1 MSLLGIGSWH
11 QALKHLPP
19 SSLLAYVMICLLS
32 FSFISFSGCLTHEPE
47 PLYGELI
54 TITAEKISTALD
66 ETEESFLAQCRENRS
81 FLLSSLHPSSSNLSA
96 GEIIPQLMA
105 SRLLAELVHS
115 NASLLLC
122 HQQNLDYILSQWY
135 VENATHGY
143 FLYQNTST
151 LGMNALILQA
161 ILWSPFNE
169 SSYRDKAKGLAS
181 TLLFLQ
187 NDNGSF
193 EQSYPDGKT
202 MSSQTLS
209 EEGNAAWAILGLE
222 KYATETGNITYRAA
236 AFRAQHYYL
245 QLFNKTGTMLSL
257 APTIPWYTL
266 SLSALYRST
275 GNLSYAEAV
284 VSLNDYLLSFQDR
297 VNSDTLGKFT
307 INQRSVCANSSLYCT
322 ALCTRSLLSAYQIVT
337 LLNDTTHQTSF
348 RIAALAGLHHLLHI
362 VEQSNEQRTSTLQE
376 NSTINATRLLE
387 IIVMIETFKDALTS
401 FNETGSPDWEF
412 YYYPELDL
420 VIERTPPHTDDDNTS
435 KWYALTLGV
444 ILGVIFLFAI
454 YGVIRLRRR

>member
-11 QALKHLPP
+11 QASKHLSP
-19 SSLLAYVMICLLS
+19 SSLLAYGMICLLS
-32 FSFISFSGCLTHEPE
+32 SSFISFSGCLTHEPE

-54 TITAEKISTALD
+54 TITSEKISTALND
-66 ETEESFLAQCRENRS
+66 TEESFLAQCRENR
-81 FLLSSLHPSSSNLSA
+81 FLILPSLHLSLSNISA
-96 GEIIPQLMA
+96 GEMIPQLMA
-105 SRLLAELVHS
+105 SRLLAELAHS
-115 NASLLLC
+115 NDSLLQC

-143 FLYQNTST
+143 LLYQNTST
-151 LGMNALILQA
+151 LGMIALTLQA

-169 SSYRDKAKGLAS
+169 SYYRDEAKGLAS

-193 EQSYPDGKT
+193 EQNYPDGKT
-202 MSSQTLS
+202 MSSQTLC
-209 EEGNAAWAILGLE
+209 EEGDAAWAILGLE
-222 KYATETGNITYRAA
+222 RYATETGNASYRAA

-245 QLFNKTGTMLSL
+245 QFFNKTGTMLSL

-266 SLSALYRST
+266 SLFALYRST
-275 GNLSYAEAV
+275 GNLSYAETA
-284 VSLNDYLLSFQDR
+284 VSLNDYLLSIQDR
-297 VNSDTLGKFT
+297 VNSDTLGEFT
-307 INQRSVCANSSLYCT
+307 INQQLECTNSSLYYN
-322 ALCTRSLLSAYQIVT
+322 ALYTRSLLNAYQIAT

-348 RIAALAGLHHLLHI
+348 RIGALAGLHHLLQI
-362 VEQSNEQRTSTLQE
+362 GEQSNEQSMSTLQD

-387 IIVMIETFKDALTS
+387 ITGIIETFKDALTS

-420 VIERTPPHTDDDNTS
+420 VIKRAPPHTDENNPS
-435 KWYALTLGV
+435 KWYALTIGV